1 MLNIK
6 KRLKRIQKQA
16 KQESHMNYWQAIILG
31 IIEGITEF
39 LPISST
45 GHLILA
51 THIMK
56 IEHTNFVKTFQIFIQ
71 LGAILAVLTIYY
83 QKLTKN
89 KEIWKRI
96 FIAFIPT
103 GITGLLLYKL
113 IKKYL
118 IGNDMIVVIS
128 LILGGL
134 ILIFADK
141 YSQKFSKLEDISKLD
156 LKKSLMIGV
165 FQTLAMIPG
174 VSRSGA
180 TIIGGMLMGLNRKA
194 AAEFSFLLAIP
205 TMLIATSFDLY
216 KSNFS
221 FTLNEWF
228 ILILGFSTSFLCAI
242 LTVKALLNFLSKS
255 SFLPFGI
262 YRIILGIVYF
272 VFFFN
277 S

>member
-1 MLNIK
+1 
-6 KRLKRIQKQA
+6 
-16 KQESHMNYWQAIILG
+16 MNYWQAIILG

>member
-1 MLNIK
+1 
-6 KRLKRIQKQA
+6 
-16 KQESHMNYWQAIILG
+16 MNYWQAIILG

-51 THIMK
+51 TYIMK

-174 VSRSGA
+174 VSRSGS

-228 ILILGFSTSFLCAI
+228 ILMLGFSVSFLCAI
-242 LTVKALLNFLSKS
+242 LTVKALLNFLSKN

-272 VFFFN
+272 LFFFGR